1 MNNDSIQIK
10 NSYNSLI
17 RSLSNDTSKEERKLI
32 KKAFDLAN
40 SAHQKI
46 KRKSGDPYIM
56 HPISVAKIVSKD
68 IGLGPTAIACALLH
82 DVVEDTDVSLKFI
95 EKEFG
100 QNIAKIIDGLTKISE
115 LIDANKSKQAENFR
129 KMLLTLSNDINVI
142 LIKIADRL
150 DNMRSLEYLEE
161 RKRKKIASETLY
173 IYAPLAHRL
182 GLYSIK
188 TELEDLGLKYTE
200 YDDYCMISKKLNET
214 KRARELYIK
223 KFIKPLKKDIQK
235 GGININSIKGRP
247 KSIYSIRK
255 KMVNQQIEFEE
266 VFDKFAIRIITDSEE
281 SIEKSDCWRVY
292 SIVTD
297 FYKPNPDRLRDW
309 ISTPKVNGYES
320 LHTTVM
326 GPDGHW
332 VEVQIRSKRMD
343 EIAEK
348 GLAAHWI
355 YKKDNK
361 SSKKDD
367 NINIW
372 MNGIRELLEQPDS
385 NAIDFLD
392 EFKLNLFSKEIVVFS
407 PKGDLVTLPKGATSL
422 DFAFSIHTD
431 LGKKC
436 LGTKVNGKL
445 VPISHK
451 LKSGDQIEII
461 VSDKQS
467 PKESWLDFVITAKAK
482 NKIKSSLNEEKK
494 KIAKEGKEI
503 LKRKLKHLRTSFSE
517 KIVNELQSYFK
528 LQDSQ
533 ELFYRVAIGKINN
546 AEIKKYV
553 KNKESWYTFFRQK
566 LVRRKKENN
575 KKEEKKERL
584 ILRFGEDRETL
595 DYKTGS
601 CCNPIPGDEVFGFI
615 TVKDGI
621 KVHSY
626 DCPNAIRLKT
636 NFDYRTI
643 EGYWINA
650 KDMEFKAH
658 IEING
663 IDSTGIVNRITKII
677 SNDMHVGMDS
687 INFKNENG
695 FFTGKISILVKNK
708 IHINKLIDRI
718 KKLDDVKKIERKLK

>member
-1 MNNDSIQIK
+1 MNTDSIQIK

-17 RSLSNDTSKEERKLI
+17 RSLSNETSKEDKKLI

-40 SAHQKI
+40 LAHQKI
-46 KRKSGDPYIM
+46 KRKSGEPYII

-68 IGLGPTAIACALLH
+68 IGLGATAIACALLH
-82 DVVEDTDVSLKFI
+82 DVVEDTDVSLEFI

-100 QNIAKIIDGLTKISE
+100 KNIAKIIDGLTKISE

-214 KRARELYIK
+214 KKARELYIK

-361 SSKKDD
+361 SIKKDD

-372 MNGIRELLEQPDS
+372 MNGIRELLEQPDA

-546 AEIKKYV
+546 TEIKKYA
-553 KNKESWYTFFRQK
+553 KNKESWYVFFRQK

-584 ILRFGEDRETL
+584 ILRFGEDREML

-708 IHINKLIDRI
+708 IHINKLIERI

>member
-1 MNNDSIQIK
+1 MDKSSLLIK
-10 NSYNSLI
+10 NSYNSLL
-17 RSLSNDTSKEERKLI
+17 RTLPNETSKEDKKLI

-40 SAHQKI
+40 FSHKKI
-46 KRKSGDPYIM
+46 MRKSGEPYII

-68 IGLGPTAIACALLH
+68 IGLGPTAIASALLH
-82 DVVEDTDVSLKFI
+82 DVVEDTDVTLDDIKDSFG
-95 EKEFG
+95 EK
-100 QNIAKIIDGLTKISE
+100 ISIIIDGLTKISE
-115 LIDANKSKQAENFR
+115 IVDTNKSKQAENFR

-150 DNMRSLEYLEE
+150 DNMRSLEYLSE

-188 TELEDLGLKYTE
+188 SELEDLGLKHTE
-200 YDDYCMISKKLNET
+200 SADYFSISKKLNET
-214 KRARELYIK
+214 KKTRELYIK
-223 KFIKPLKKDIQK
+223 KFIKPLKKNIQK
-235 GGININSIKGRP
+235 TGVDISSIKGRP
-247 KSIYSIRK
+247 KSIFSIRK
-255 KMVNQQIEFEE
+255 KMVNQGIEFEE
-266 VFDKFAIRIITDSEE
+266 VFDKFAIRIITNSEK
-281 SIEKSDCWRVY
+281 SFEKSDCWRVY

-297 FYKPNPDRLRDW
+297 LYKPNPDRLRDW

-332 VEVQIRSKRMD
+332 VEIQIRSKRMD

-355 YKKDNK
+355 YKKDSK
-361 SSKKDD
+361 SKDE
-367 NINIW
+367 NINNWI
-372 MNGIRELLEQPDS
+372 NGIRELLEEPDS
-385 NAIDFLD
+385 NAIEFLD

-407 PKGDLVTLPKGATSL
+407 PKGDLVTLPKGSTSL
-422 DFAFSIHTD
+422 DFAFNIHTE
-431 LGKKC
+431 LGKRC

-445 VPISHK
+445 VPLSHK

-461 VSDKQS
+461 ISDKQS
-467 PKESWLDFVITAKAK
+467 PKESWLDFVVTAKAK

-503 LKRKLKHLRTSFSE
+503 LKRKLKHLRTTFSE

-546 AEIKKYV
+546 SEIKKYV
-553 KNKESWYTFFRQK
+553 KNKESWYTFFKQK
-566 LVRRKKENN
+566 LVRKKKENP
-575 KKEEKKERL
+575 KKEERKEKHVL
-584 ILRFGEDRETL
+584 KFGDDKETF

-601 CCNPIPGDEVFGFI
+601 CCNPIPGDQVFGFI

-643 EGYWINA
+643 EGYWVNV

-658 IEING
+658 IEISG
-663 IDSTGIVNRITKII
+663 IDSTGIVNKITKII

-687 INFKNENG
+687 ISFKNENG
-695 FFTGKISILVKNK
+695 FFKGKISILVKNK
-708 IHINKLIDRI
+708 IHINKLMQRI
-718 KKLDDVKKIERKLK
+718 KKLEEVKKIERKLK

>member
-1 MNNDSIQIK
+1 MDKSSSLIK
-10 NSYNSLI
+10 NSYNSLL
-17 RSLSNDTSKEERKLI
+17 RTLPNETSKEDKKLI

-40 SAHQKI
+40 SSHKKI
-46 KRKSGDPYIM
+46 MRKSGDPYII

-68 IGLGPTAIACALLH
+68 IGLGPTAIASALLH
-82 DVVEDTDVSLKFI
+82 DVVEDTDVTLDDIKDSFG
-95 EKEFG
+95 EK
-100 QNIAKIIDGLTKISE
+100 ISIIIDGLTKISE
-115 LIDANKSKQAENFR
+115 IVDTNKSKQAENFR

-150 DNMRSLEYLEE
+150 DNMRSLEYLSE

-188 TELEDLGLKYTE
+188 SELEDLGLKHTE
-200 YDDYCMISKKLNET
+200 SADYFSISKKLNET
-214 KRARELYIK
+214 KKTRELYIK
-223 KFIKPLKKDIQK
+223 KFIKPLKKNIQK
-235 GGININSIKGRP
+235 TGVDISSIKGRP
-247 KSIYSIRK
+247 KSIFSIRK
-255 KMVNQQIEFEE
+255 KMVNQGIEFEE
-266 VFDKFAIRIITDSEE
+266 VFDKFAIRIITNSEK
-281 SIEKSDCWRVY
+281 SFEKSDCWRVY

-297 FYKPNPDRLRDW
+297 LYKPNPDRLRDW

-332 VEVQIRSKRMD
+332 VEIQIRSKRMD

-355 YKKDNK
+355 YKKDSK
-361 SSKKDD
+361 SKDE
-367 NINIW
+367 NINNWI
-372 MNGIRELLEQPDS
+372 NGIRELLEEPDS
-385 NAIDFLD
+385 NAIEFLD

-407 PKGDLVTLPKGATSL
+407 PKGDLVTLPKGSTSL
-422 DFAFSIHTD
+422 DFAFNIHTE
-431 LGKKC
+431 LGKRC

-461 VSDKQS
+461 ISDKQS
-467 PKESWLDFVITAKAK
+467 PKESWLDFVVTAKAK

-503 LKRKLKHLRTSFSE
+503 LKRKLKHLRTTFSE

-546 AEIKKYV
+546 SEIKKYV
-553 KNKESWYTFFRQK
+553 KNKESWYTFFKQK
-566 LVRRKKENN
+566 LVRKKKENP
-575 KKEEKKERL
+575 KKEERKEKHVL
-584 ILRFGEDRETL
+584 KFGEDKETF

-601 CCNPIPGDEVFGFI
+601 CCNPIPGDQVFGFI

-626 DCPNAIRLKT
+626 NCPNAIRLKT

-643 EGYWINA
+643 EGYWVNV

-658 IEING
+658 IEISG
-663 IDSTGIVNRITKII
+663 IDSTGIVNKITKII

-687 INFKNENG
+687 ISFKNENG
-695 FFTGKISILVKNK
+695 FFKGKISILVKNK
-708 IHINKLIDRI
+708 IHINKLMQRI
-718 KKLDDVKKIERKLK
+718 KKLEEVKKIERKLK

>member
-1 MNNDSIQIK
+1 MDKSSLLIK
-10 NSYNSLI
+10 NSYNSLL
-17 RSLSNDTSKEERKLI
+17 RTLPNETSKEDKKLI

-40 SAHQKI
+40 SSHKKI
-46 KRKSGDPYIM
+46 MRKSGEPYII

-68 IGLGPTAIACALLH
+68 IGLGPTAIASALLH
-82 DVVEDTDVSLKFI
+82 DVVEDTDVTLDDIKDSFG
-95 EKEFG
+95 EK
-100 QNIAKIIDGLTKISE
+100 ISIIIDGLTKISE
-115 LIDANKSKQAENFR
+115 IVDTNKSKQAENFR

-150 DNMRSLEYLEE
+150 DNMRSLEYLSE

-188 TELEDLGLKYTE
+188 SELEDLGLKHTE
-200 YDDYCMISKKLNET
+200 SADYFSISKKLNET
-214 KRARELYIK
+214 KKTRELYIK
-223 KFIKPLKKDIQK
+223 KFIKPLKKNIQK
-235 GGININSIKGRP
+235 TGVDISSIKGRP
-247 KSIYSIRK
+247 KSIFSIRK
-255 KMVNQQIEFEE
+255 KMINQGIEFEE
-266 VFDKFAIRIITDSEE
+266 VFDKFAIRIITNSEK
-281 SIEKSDCWRVY
+281 SFEKSDCWRVY

-297 FYKPNPDRLRDW
+297 LYKPNPDRLRDW

-332 VEVQIRSKRMD
+332 VEIQIRSKRMD

-355 YKKDNK
+355 YKKDSK
-361 SSKKDD
+361 SKDE
-367 NINIW
+367 NINNWI
-372 MNGIRELLEQPDS
+372 NGIRELLEEPDS
-385 NAIDFLD
+385 NAIEFLD

-407 PKGDLVTLPKGATSL
+407 PKGDLVTLPKGSTSL
-422 DFAFSIHTD
+422 DFAFNIHTE
-431 LGKKC
+431 LGKRC

-445 VPISHK
+445 VPLSHK

-461 VSDKQS
+461 ISDKQS
-467 PKESWLDFVITAKAK
+467 PKESWLDFVVTAKAK

-503 LKRKLKHLRTSFSE
+503 LKRKLKHLRTTFSE

-546 AEIKKYV
+546 SEIKKYV
-553 KNKESWYTFFRQK
+553 KNKESWYTFFKQK
-566 LVRRKKENN
+566 LVRKKKENP
-575 KKEEKKERL
+575 KKEERKEKHVL
-584 ILRFGEDRETL
+584 KFGDDKETF

-601 CCNPIPGDEVFGFI
+601 CCNPIPGDQVFGFI

-643 EGYWINA
+643 EGYWVNV

-658 IEING
+658 IEISG
-663 IDSTGIVNRITKII
+663 IDSTGIVNKITKII

-687 INFKNENG
+687 ISFKNENG
-695 FFTGKISILVKNK
+695 FFKGKISILVKNK
-708 IHINKLIDRI
+708 IHINKLMQRI
-718 KKLDDVKKIERKLK
+718 KKLEEVKKIERKLK

>member
-1 MNNDSIQIK
+1 MDKSSLLIK
-10 NSYNSLI
+10 NSYNSLL
-17 RSLSNDTSKEERKLI
+17 RTLPNETSKEDKKLI

-40 SAHQKI
+40 FSHKKI
-46 KRKSGDPYIM
+46 MRKSGEPYII

-68 IGLGPTAIACALLH
+68 IGLGPTAIASALLH
-82 DVVEDTDVSLKFI
+82 DVVEDTDVTLDDIKNSFG
-95 EKEFG
+95 EK
-100 QNIAKIIDGLTKISE
+100 ISIIIDGLTKISE
-115 LIDANKSKQAENFR
+115 IVDTNKSKQAENFR

-150 DNMRSLEYLEE
+150 DNMRSLEYLSE

-188 TELEDLGLKYTE
+188 SELEDLGLKHTE
-200 YDDYCMISKKLNET
+200 SADYFSISKKLNET
-214 KRARELYIK
+214 KKTRELYIK
-223 KFIKPLKKDIQK
+223 KFIKPLKKNIQK
-235 GGININSIKGRP
+235 TGVDISSIKGRP
-247 KSIYSIRK
+247 KSIFSIRK
-255 KMVNQQIEFEE
+255 KMVNQGIEFEE
-266 VFDKFAIRIITDSEE
+266 VFDKFAIRIITNSEK
-281 SIEKSDCWRVY
+281 SFEKSDCWRVY

-297 FYKPNPDRLRDW
+297 LYKPNPDRLRDW

-332 VEVQIRSKRMD
+332 VEIQIRSKRMD

-355 YKKDNK
+355 YKKDSK
-361 SSKKDD
+361 SKDE
-367 NINIW
+367 NINNWI
-372 MNGIRELLEQPDS
+372 NGIRELLEEPDS
-385 NAIDFLD
+385 NAIEFLD

-407 PKGDLVTLPKGATSL
+407 PKGDLITLPKGSTSL
-422 DFAFSIHTD
+422 DFAFNIHTE
-431 LGKKC
+431 LGKRC

-445 VPISHK
+445 VPLSHK

-461 VSDKQS
+461 ISDKQS
-467 PKESWLDFVITAKAK
+467 PKESWLDFVVTAKAK

-503 LKRKLKHLRTSFSE
+503 LKRKLKHLRTTFSE

-546 AEIKKYV
+546 SEIKKYV
-553 KNKESWYTFFRQK
+553 KNKESWYTFFKQK
-566 LVRRKKENN
+566 LVRKKKENP
-575 KKEEKKERL
+575 KKEERKEKHVL
-584 ILRFGEDRETL
+584 KFGDDKETF

-601 CCNPIPGDEVFGFI
+601 CCNPIPGDQVFGFI

-643 EGYWINA
+643 EGYWVNV

-658 IEING
+658 IEISG
-663 IDSTGIVNRITKII
+663 IDSTGIVNKITKII

-687 INFKNENG
+687 ISFKNENG
-695 FFTGKISILVKNK
+695 FFKGKISILVKNK
-708 IHINKLIDRI
+708 IHINKLMQRI
-718 KKLDDVKKIERKLK
+718 KKLEEVKKIERKLK

>member
-1 MNNDSIQIK
+1 MDKSSSLIK
-10 NSYNSLI
+10 NSYNSLL
-17 RSLSNDTSKEERKLI
+17 RTLPNETSKEDKKLI

-40 SAHQKI
+40 SSHKKI
-46 KRKSGDPYIM
+46 MRKSGDPYII

-68 IGLGPTAIACALLH
+68 IGLGPTAIASALLH
-82 DVVEDTDVSLKFI
+82 DVVEDTDVTLDDIKDSFG
-95 EKEFG
+95 EK
-100 QNIAKIIDGLTKISE
+100 ISIIIDGLTKISE
-115 LIDANKSKQAENFR
+115 IVDTNKSKQAENFR

-150 DNMRSLEYLEE
+150 DNMRSLEYLSE

-188 TELEDLGLKYTE
+188 SELEDLGLKHTE
-200 YDDYCMISKKLNET
+200 SADYFSISKKLNET
-214 KRARELYIK
+214 KKTRELYIK
-223 KFIKPLKKDIQK
+223 KFIKPLKKNIQK
-235 GGININSIKGRP
+235 TGVDISSIKGRP
-247 KSIYSIRK
+247 KSIFSIRK
-255 KMVNQQIEFEE
+255 KMVNQGIEFEE
-266 VFDKFAIRIITDSEE
+266 VFDKFAIRIITNSEK
-281 SIEKSDCWRVY
+281 SFEKSDCWRVY

-297 FYKPNPDRLRDW
+297 LYKPNPDRLRDW

-332 VEVQIRSKRMD
+332 VEIQIRSKRMD

-355 YKKDNK
+355 YKKDSK
-361 SSKKDD
+361 SKDE
-367 NINIW
+367 NINNWI
-372 MNGIRELLEQPDS
+372 NGIRELLEEPDS
-385 NAIDFLD
+385 NAIEFLD

-407 PKGDLVTLPKGATSL
+407 PKGDLITLPKGSTSL
-422 DFAFSIHTD
+422 DFAFNIHTE
-431 LGKKC
+431 LGKRC

-445 VPISHK
+445 VPLSHK

-461 VSDKQS
+461 ISDKQS
-467 PKESWLDFVITAKAK
+467 PKESWLDFVVTAKAK

-503 LKRKLKHLRTSFSE
+503 LKRKLKHLRTTFSE

-546 AEIKKYV
+546 SEIKKYV
-553 KNKESWYTFFRQK
+553 KNKESWYTFFKQK
-566 LVRRKKENN
+566 LVRKKKENP
-575 KKEEKKERL
+575 KKEEKKEKHVL
-584 ILRFGEDRETL
+584 KFGDDKETF

-601 CCNPIPGDEVFGFI
+601 CCNPIPGDQVFGFI

-643 EGYWINA
+643 EGYWVNV

-658 IEING
+658 IEISG
-663 IDSTGIVNRITKII
+663 IDSTGIVNKITKII

-687 INFKNENG
+687 ISFKNENG
-695 FFTGKISILVKNK
+695 FFKGKISILVKNK
-708 IHINKLIDRI
+708 IHINKLMQRI
-718 KKLDDVKKIERKLK
+718 KKLEEVKKIERKLK

>member
-1 MNNDSIQIK
+1 MDKSSSLIK
-10 NSYNSLI
+10 NSYNSLL
-17 RSLSNDTSKEERKLI
+17 RTLPNETSKEDKKLI

-40 SAHQKI
+40 SSHKKI
-46 KRKSGDPYIM
+46 MRKSGEPYII

-68 IGLGPTAIACALLH
+68 IGLGPTAIASALLH
-82 DVVEDTDVSLKFI
+82 DVVEDTDVTLDDIKNSFG
-95 EKEFG
+95 EK
-100 QNIAKIIDGLTKISE
+100 ISIIIDGLTKISE
-115 LIDANKSKQAENFR
+115 IVDTNKSKQAENFR

-150 DNMRSLEYLEE
+150 DNMRSLEYLSE

-188 TELEDLGLKYTE
+188 SELEDLGLKHTE
-200 YDDYCMISKKLNET
+200 SADYFSISKKLNET
-214 KRARELYIK
+214 KKTRELYIK
-223 KFIKPLKKDIQK
+223 KFIKPLKKNIQK
-235 GGININSIKGRP
+235 TGVDISSIKGRP
-247 KSIYSIRK
+247 KSIFSIRK
-255 KMVNQQIEFEE
+255 KMVNQGIEFEE
-266 VFDKFAIRIITDSEE
+266 VFDKFAIRIITNSEK
-281 SIEKSDCWRVY
+281 SFEKSDCWRVY

-297 FYKPNPDRLRDW
+297 LYKPNPDRLRDW

-332 VEVQIRSKRMD
+332 VEIQIRSKRMD

-355 YKKDNK
+355 YKKDSK
-361 SSKKDD
+361 SKDE
-367 NINIW
+367 NINNWI
-372 MNGIRELLEQPDS
+372 NGIRELLEEPDS
-385 NAIDFLD
+385 NAIEFLD

-407 PKGDLVTLPKGATSL
+407 PKGDLVTLPKGSTSL
-422 DFAFSIHTD
+422 DFAFNIHTE
-431 LGKKC
+431 LGKRC

-445 VPISHK
+445 VPLSHK

-461 VSDKQS
+461 ISDKQS
-467 PKESWLDFVITAKAK
+467 PKESWLDFVVTAKAK

-503 LKRKLKHLRTSFSE
+503 LKRKLKHLRTTFSE

-546 AEIKKYV
+546 SEIKKYV
-553 KNKESWYTFFRQK
+553 KNKESWYTFFKQK
-566 LVRRKKENN
+566 LVRKKKENP
-575 KKEEKKERL
+575 KKEEKKEKHVL
-584 ILRFGEDRETL
+584 KFGDDKETF

-601 CCNPIPGDEVFGFI
+601 CCNPIPGDQVFGFI

-643 EGYWINA
+643 EGYWVNV

-658 IEING
+658 IEISG
-663 IDSTGIVNRITKII
+663 IDSTGIVNKITKII

-687 INFKNENG
+687 ISFKNENG
-695 FFTGKISILVKNK
+695 FFKGKISILVKNK
-708 IHINKLIDRI
+708 IHINKLMQRI
-718 KKLDDVKKIERKLK
+718 KKLEEVKKIERKLK

>member
-1 MNNDSIQIK
+1 MDKSSLLIK
-10 NSYNSLI
+10 NSYNSLL
-17 RSLSNDTSKEERKLI
+17 RTLPNETSKEDKKLI

-40 SAHQKI
+40 SSHKKI
-46 KRKSGDPYIM
+46 MRKSGEPYII

-68 IGLGPTAIACALLH
+68 IGLGPTAIASALLH
-82 DVVEDTDVSLKFI
+82 DVVEDTDVTLDDIKDSFG
-95 EKEFG
+95 EK
-100 QNIAKIIDGLTKISE
+100 ISIIIDGLTKISE
-115 LIDANKSKQAENFR
+115 IVDTNKSKQAENFR

-150 DNMRSLEYLEE
+150 DNMRSLEYLSE

-188 TELEDLGLKYTE
+188 SELEDLGLKHTE
-200 YDDYCMISKKLNET
+200 SADYFSISKKLNET
-214 KRARELYIK
+214 KKTRELYIK
-223 KFIKPLKKDIQK
+223 KFIKPLKKNIQK
-235 GGININSIKGRP
+235 TGVDISSIKGRP
-247 KSIYSIRK
+247 KSIFSIRK
-255 KMVNQQIEFEE
+255 KMVNQGIEFEE
-266 VFDKFAIRIITDSEE
+266 VFDKFAIRIITNSEK
-281 SIEKSDCWRVY
+281 SFEKSDCWRVY

-297 FYKPNPDRLRDW
+297 LYKPNPDRLRDW

-332 VEVQIRSKRMD
+332 VEIQIRSKRMD

-355 YKKDNK
+355 YKKDSK
-361 SSKKDD
+361 SKDE
-367 NINIW
+367 NINNWI
-372 MNGIRELLEQPDS
+372 NGIRELLEEPDS
-385 NAIDFLD
+385 NAIEFLD

-407 PKGDLVTLPKGATSL
+407 PKGDLVTLPKGSTSL
-422 DFAFSIHTD
+422 DFAFNIHTE
-431 LGKKC
+431 LGKRC

-445 VPISHK
+445 VPLSHK

-461 VSDKQS
+461 ISDKQS
-467 PKESWLDFVITAKAK
+467 PKESWLDFVVTAKAK

-503 LKRKLKHLRTSFSE
+503 LKRKLKHLRTTFSE

-546 AEIKKYV
+546 SEIKKYV
-553 KNKESWYTFFRQK
+553 KNKESWYTFFKQK
-566 LVRRKKENN
+566 LVRKKKENP
-575 KKEEKKERL
+575 KKEEKKEKHVL
-584 ILRFGEDRETL
+584 KFGDDKETF

-601 CCNPIPGDEVFGFI
+601 CCNPIPGDQVFGFI

-643 EGYWINA
+643 EGYWVNV

-658 IEING
+658 IEISG
-663 IDSTGIVNRITKII
+663 IDSTGIVNKITKII

-687 INFKNENG
+687 ISFKNENG
-695 FFTGKISILVKNK
+695 FFKGKISILVKNK
-708 IHINKLIDRI
+708 IHINKLMQRI
-718 KKLDDVKKIERKLK
+718 KKLEEVKKIERKLK

>member
-1 MNNDSIQIK
+1 MDKSSSLIK
-10 NSYNSLI
+10 NSYNSLL
-17 RSLSNDTSKEERKLI
+17 RTLPNETSKEDKKLI

-40 SAHQKI
+40 SSHKKI
-46 KRKSGDPYIM
+46 MRKSGDPYII

-68 IGLGPTAIACALLH
+68 IGLGPTAIASALLH
-82 DVVEDTDVSLKFI
+82 DVVEDTDVTLDDIKDSFG
-95 EKEFG
+95 EK
-100 QNIAKIIDGLTKISE
+100 ISIIIDGLTKISE
-115 LIDANKSKQAENFR
+115 IVDTNKSKQAENFR

-150 DNMRSLEYLEE
+150 DNMRSLEYLSE

-188 TELEDLGLKYTE
+188 SELEDLGLKHTE
-200 YDDYCMISKKLNET
+200 SADYFSISKKLNET
-214 KRARELYIK
+214 KKTRELYIK
-223 KFIKPLKKDIQK
+223 KFIKPLKKNIQK
-235 GGININSIKGRP
+235 TGVDISSIKGRP
-247 KSIYSIRK
+247 KSIFSIRK
-255 KMVNQQIEFEE
+255 KMVNQGIEFEE
-266 VFDKFAIRIITDSEE
+266 VFDKFAIRIITNSEK
-281 SIEKSDCWRVY
+281 SFEKSDCWRVY

-297 FYKPNPDRLRDW
+297 LYKPNPDRLRDW

-332 VEVQIRSKRMD
+332 VEIQIRSKRMD

-355 YKKDNK
+355 YKKDSK
-361 SSKKDD
+361 SKDE
-367 NINIW
+367 NINNWI
-372 MNGIRELLEQPDS
+372 NGIRELLEEPDS
-385 NAIDFLD
+385 NAIEFLD

-407 PKGDLVTLPKGATSL
+407 PKGDLITLPKGSTSL
-422 DFAFSIHTD
+422 DFAFNIHTE
-431 LGKKC
+431 LGKRC

-445 VPISHK
+445 VPLSHK

-461 VSDKQS
+461 ISDKQS
-467 PKESWLDFVITAKAK
+467 PKESWLDFVVTAKAK

-503 LKRKLKHLRTSFSE
+503 LKRKLKHLRTTFSE

-546 AEIKKYV
+546 SEIKKYV
-553 KNKESWYTFFRQK
+553 KNKESWYTFFKQK
-566 LVRRKKENN
+566 LVRKKKENP
-575 KKEEKKERL
+575 KKEERKEKHVL
-584 ILRFGEDRETL
+584 KFGDDKETF

-601 CCNPIPGDEVFGFI
+601 CCNPIPGDQVFGFI

-643 EGYWINA
+643 EGYWVNV

-658 IEING
+658 IEISG
-663 IDSTGIVNRITKII
+663 IDSTGIVNKITKII

-687 INFKNENG
+687 ISFKNENG
-695 FFTGKISILVKNK
+695 FFKGKISILVKNK
-708 IHINKLIDRI
+708 IHINKLMQRI
-718 KKLDDVKKIERKLK
+718 KKLEEVKKIERKLK

>member
-1 MNNDSIQIK
+1 MDKSSSLIK
-10 NSYNSLI
+10 NSYNSLL
-17 RSLSNDTSKEERKLI
+17 RTLPNETSKEDKKLI

-40 SAHQKI
+40 SSHKKI
-46 KRKSGDPYIM
+46 MRKSGEPYII

-68 IGLGPTAIACALLH
+68 IGLGPTAIASALLH
-82 DVVEDTDVSLKFI
+82 DVVEDTDVTLDDIKDSFG
-95 EKEFG
+95 EK
-100 QNIAKIIDGLTKISE
+100 ISIIIDGLTKISE
-115 LIDANKSKQAENFR
+115 IVDTNKSKQAENFR

-150 DNMRSLEYLEE
+150 DNMRSLEYLSE

-188 TELEDLGLKYTE
+188 SELEDLGLKHTE
-200 YDDYCMISKKLNET
+200 SADYFSISKKLNET
-214 KRARELYIK
+214 KKTRELYIK
-223 KFIKPLKKDIQK
+223 KFIKPLKKNIQK
-235 GGININSIKGRP
+235 TGVDISSIKGRP
-247 KSIYSIRK
+247 KSIFSIRK
-255 KMVNQQIEFEE
+255 KMVNQGIEFEE
-266 VFDKFAIRIITDSEE
+266 VFDKFAIRIITNSEK
-281 SIEKSDCWRVY
+281 SFEKSDCWRVY

-297 FYKPNPDRLRDW
+297 LYKPNPDRLRDW

-332 VEVQIRSKRMD
+332 VEIQIRSKRMD

-355 YKKDNK
+355 YKKDSK
-361 SSKKDD
+361 SKDE
-367 NINIW
+367 NINNWI
-372 MNGIRELLEQPDS
+372 NGIRELLEEPDS
-385 NAIDFLD
+385 NAIEFLD

-407 PKGDLVTLPKGATSL
+407 PKGDLITLPKGSTSL
-422 DFAFSIHTD
+422 DFAFNIHTE
-431 LGKKC
+431 LGKRC

-445 VPISHK
+445 VPLSHK

-461 VSDKQS
+461 ISDKQS
-467 PKESWLDFVITAKAK
+467 PKESWLDFVVTAKAK

-503 LKRKLKHLRTSFSE
+503 LKRKLKHLRTTFSE

-546 AEIKKYV
+546 SEIKKYV
-553 KNKESWYTFFRQK
+553 KNKESWYTFFKQK
-566 LVRRKKENN
+566 LVRKKKENP
-575 KKEEKKERL
+575 KKEERKEKHVL
-584 ILRFGEDRETL
+584 KFGDDKETF

-601 CCNPIPGDEVFGFI
+601 CCNPIPGDQVFGFI

-643 EGYWINA
+643 EGYWVNV

-658 IEING
+658 IEISG
-663 IDSTGIVNRITKII
+663 IDSTGIVNKITKII

-687 INFKNENG
+687 ISFKNENG
-695 FFTGKISILVKNK
+695 FFKGKISILVKNK
-708 IHINKLIDRI
+708 IHINKLMQRI
-718 KKLDDVKKIERKLK
+718 KKLEEVKKIERKLK

>member
-1 MNNDSIQIK
+1 MDKSSLLIK
-10 NSYNSLI
+10 NSYNSLL
-17 RSLSNDTSKEERKLI
+17 RTLPNETSKEDKKLI

-40 SAHQKI
+40 SSHKKI
-46 KRKSGDPYIM
+46 MRKSGEPYII

-68 IGLGPTAIACALLH
+68 IGLGPTAIASALLH
-82 DVVEDTDVSLKFI
+82 DVVEDTDVTLDDIKNSFG
-95 EKEFG
+95 EK
-100 QNIAKIIDGLTKISE
+100 ISIIIDGLTKISE
-115 LIDANKSKQAENFR
+115 IVDTNKSKQAENFR

-150 DNMRSLEYLEE
+150 DNMRSLEYLSE

-188 TELEDLGLKYTE
+188 SELEDLGLKHTE
-200 YDDYCMISKKLNET
+200 SADYFSISKKLNET
-214 KRARELYIK
+214 KKTRELYIK
-223 KFIKPLKKDIQK
+223 KFIKPLKKNIQK
-235 GGININSIKGRP
+235 TGVDISSIKGRP
-247 KSIYSIRK
+247 KSIFSIRK
-255 KMVNQQIEFEE
+255 KMVNQGIEFEE
-266 VFDKFAIRIITDSEE
+266 VFDKFAIRIITNSEK
-281 SIEKSDCWRVY
+281 SFEKSDCWRVY

-297 FYKPNPDRLRDW
+297 LYKPNPDRLRDW

-332 VEVQIRSKRMD
+332 VEIQIRSKRMD

-355 YKKDNK
+355 YKKDSK
-361 SSKKDD
+361 SKDE
-367 NINIW
+367 NINNWI
-372 MNGIRELLEQPDS
+372 NGIRELLEEPDS
-385 NAIDFLD
+385 NAIEFLD

-407 PKGDLVTLPKGATSL
+407 PKGDLVTLPKGSTSL
-422 DFAFSIHTD
+422 DFAFNIHTE
-431 LGKKC
+431 LGKRC

-445 VPISHK
+445 VPLSHK

-461 VSDKQS
+461 ISDKQS
-467 PKESWLDFVITAKAK
+467 PKESWLDFVVTAKAK

-503 LKRKLKHLRTSFSE
+503 LKRKLKHLRTTFSE

-546 AEIKKYV
+546 SEIKKYV
-553 KNKESWYTFFRQK
+553 KNKESWYTFFKQK
-566 LVRRKKENN
+566 LVRKKKENP
-575 KKEEKKERL
+575 KKEEKKEKHVL
-584 ILRFGEDRETL
+584 KFGDDKETF

-601 CCNPIPGDEVFGFI
+601 CCNPIPGDQVFGFI

-643 EGYWINA
+643 EGYWVNV

-658 IEING
+658 IEISG
-663 IDSTGIVNRITKII
+663 IDSTGIVNKITKII

-687 INFKNENG
+687 ISFKNENG
-695 FFTGKISILVKNK
+695 FFKGKISILVKNK
-708 IHINKLIDRI
+708 IHINKLMQRI
-718 KKLDDVKKIERKLK
+718 KKLEEVKKIERKLK